1 MIQANIPAQPTADLG
16 TSTWSRE
23 ESTLVTTGDSVAK
36 LWGHHRVMETIIFS
50 KKWWSYIFTM
60 LDSETLNWMLLLLI
74 AIMAFSTVSLLNWY
88 YILRYLIS
96 KFSKQMAFLL
106 NSIWTP
112 QPRPCSLG
120 LCWGEVN
127 CKDFFWNSIFNGGAG
142 QRQTTQV
149 MRQRPNILISSSSA
163 SAHTEWGIHTQL
175 ADRETQ
181 KGQMGLSYYFQ
192 PKIFIIGKYWAEE
205 RRWFPLLKEDGVV
218 SDSECRWRY

>member
-1 MIQANIPAQPTADLG
+1 MVIL
-16 TSTWSRE
+16 
-23 ESTLVTTGDSVAK
+23 
-36 LWGHHRVMETIIFS
+36 H
-50 KKWWSYIFTM
+50 FTM

-96 KFSKQMAFLL
+96 KFSKQIAFLL

-163 SAHTEWGIHTQL
+163 SAHTEWGIHTS
-175 ADRETQ
+175 ASNEGYPKVRNHRE
-181 KGQMGLSYYFQ
+181 GL
-192 PKIFIIGKYWAEE
+192 
-205 RRWFPLLKEDGVV
+205 LLVESG
-218 SDSECRWRY
+218 Y

>member
-1 MIQANIPAQPTADLG
+1 MVILHFYHAGFWN
-16 TSTWSRE
+16 
-23 ESTLVTTGDSVAK
+23 AK
-36 LWGHHRVMETIIFS
+36 LNAIVVNSNHGF
-50 KKWWSYIFTM
+50 F
-60 LDSETLNWMLLLLI
+60 NNI
-74 AIMAFSTVSLLNWY
+74 AVEL
-88 YILRYLIS
+88 ILRYLIS
-96 KFSKQMAFLL
+96 IFSKQMAFLL
-106 NSIWTP
+106 NNIWTP

-205 RRWFPLLKEDGVV
+205 RRWFPLLNEDGVV

>member
-1 MIQANIPAQPTADLG
+1 MVILHFYHAGFWN
-16 TSTWSRE
+16 
-23 ESTLVTTGDSVAK
+23 AK
-36 LWGHHRVMETIIFS
+36 L
-50 KKWWSYIFTM
+50 
-60 LDSETLNWMLLLLI
+60 N
-74 AIMAFSTVSLLNWY
+74 AIVVNSNHGFFNSFAFEL
-88 YILRYLIS
+88 ILRYLIS
-96 KFSKQMAFLL
+96 IFSKQMAFLL

-112 QPRPCSLG
+112 QPQPCSLG

-181 KGQMGLSYYFQ
+181 KGQMGLSYYFIWNK
-192 PKIFIIGKYWAEE
+192 PSVEVYFWAETLF
-205 RRWFPLLKEDGVV
+205 RLKYPDAAGGGIFRAGQGLG
-218 SDSECRWRY
+218 SEIVRDWRFISF